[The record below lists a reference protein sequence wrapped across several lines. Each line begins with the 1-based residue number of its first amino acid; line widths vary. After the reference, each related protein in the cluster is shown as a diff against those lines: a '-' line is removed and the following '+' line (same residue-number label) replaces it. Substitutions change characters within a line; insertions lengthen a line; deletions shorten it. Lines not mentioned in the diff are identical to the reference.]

1 MIIDLIRTLHDG
13 FFGTLERLTR
23 GWFLGLAA
31 RFVFAGVLMIYYLHS
46 ASLKV
51 GSGFIGFFQP
61 SFSAYIQILTE
72 QVMVN
77 YDLEI
82 ANVPLYLKL
91 VVYMG
96 TYAEFLLP
104 ILIVIGMFTR
114 VAAFGMIIFILVQSY
129 VDINFLGVDAATIGA
144 LFDRDPSSAIVDQRT
159 LWIFVLLVLVI
170 KGAGTISVDRILSG
184 LFPRHSHSA

>member
-1 MIIDLIRTLHDG
+1 MFINLIRSIHDG
-13 FFGTLERLTR
+13 FFGTLERLTD

-31 RFVFAGVLMIYYLHS
+31 RFVFAGVLLVYYLHS

-51 GSGFIGFFQP
+51 GSGIAGFFQP

-77 YDLEI
+77 YDLEV
-82 ANVPLYLKL
+82 ANVPFYLKV

-104 ILIVIGMFTR
+104 ILIVIGLFTR
-114 VAAFGMIIFILVQSY
+114 VAAFGMIVFICVQTY

-144 LFDRDPSSAIVDQRT
+144 LFDRESGSAIADQRT
-159 LWIFVLLVLVI
+159 MWIFVLVVLVI
-170 KGAGTISVDRILSG
+170 KGAGTISLDRILAG
-184 LFPRHSHSA
+184 MFPRKSHSE